1 MFFFLKI
8 QVPRFLFHILYWFLG
23 LMPVHSLANHPP
35 AFIAADPFHTSS
47 REEALQY
54 LNSIG
59 EVTTSAYWPGIKP
72 ALFIQ
77 NLRSNVDEPISL
89 YQGSGTNF
97 CGYGAVTYL
106 FLKEDPLGYARL
118 IMQLYREGKGRLGSS
133 EFSPSE
139 AVRQVAGKLRY
150 KGILDIHPADQLWF
164 LTLADH
170 YKGYLNFFNRKY
182 DPGDENRFWAS
193 VNYAKFN
200 RMIRSL
206 MNYRVTARGADLVRP
221 RLEDSYGHIV
231 RNMEKGPVVLFIN
244 NRIVHKKKHDRIKF
258 AVPTHFIVV
267 QEISL
272 SNGIITLL
280 YWDYG
285 GRTQIQLSPEFL
297 DRIIFGITCCSKK

>member
-1 MFFFLKI
+1 M
-8 QVPRFLFHILYWFLG
+8 G
-23 LMPVHSLANHPP
+23 LLPVQSLANRTPTVF
-35 AFIAADPFHTSS
+35 ATDASHTSS

-59 EVTTSAYWPGIKP
+59 EVKASAFWPGIKP
-72 ALFIQ
+72 NLFIQ
-77 NLRSNVDEPISL
+77 NLRSNVEEPMSL

-97 CGYGAVTYL
+97 CGYAAVTFL
-106 FLKEDPLGYARL
+106 LLKEDPLGYARL
-118 IMQLYREGKGRLGSS
+118 IMQLYREGKGSLGRS

-139 AVRQVAGKLRY
+139 AVRITAGKLRY
-150 KGILDIHPADQLWF
+150 KGVLDIHPADQLWF
-164 LTLADH
+164 LTLSDH

-221 RLEDSYGHIV
+221 RLKDSYGHIG
-231 RNMEKGPVVLFIN
+231 RNMKTGPVLLFIN
-244 NRIVHKKKHDRIKF
+244 NRIVHKKKHDRVKF

-267 QEISL
+267 QEISEF
-272 SNGIITLL
+272 NGLITLV

-285 GRTQIQLSPEFL
+285 GRTQIQMSREFL
-297 DRIIFGITCCSKK
+297 DRILFGITCCKKIK